1 MKKVEEIELYAGNEP
16 LDLLKKAIVTFDSEL
31 AKNTVSKAL
40 AQDIEPIKIMEAMT
54 NAIQAVGKA
63 FGEGDLFLPDLI
75 GASDAFSAALPLVEE
90 EIKKTGTQRKT
101 LGTVVIGSV
110 YGDYHT
116 IGKAMVI
123 TLMRAGG
130 FEVHDLGVNVKADD
144 FIKAV
149 NHYRA
154 DTLGMSALMSTTI
167 PEQEK
172 VIRKLEE
179 QGIRNKVIVMVGG
192 GAVTQEYADA
202 IGADGY
208 GKDAFSA
215 LKIAKSLVRN

>member
-1 MKKVEEIELYAGNEP
+1 MKKIEEIETYAGNEP
-16 LDLLKKAIVTFDSEL
+16 LGLLKKAIIKFDSEL
-31 AKNTVSKAL
+31 AKDAVGKAL
-40 AQDIEPIKIMEAMT
+40 AQDIEPMQVMEAMT
-54 NAIQAVGKA
+54 EAIQAVGVA
-63 FGEGDLFLPDLI
+63 FSEGELFLPDLI
-75 GASDAFSAALPLVEE
+75 GASDAFSSALPLVEE
-90 EIKKTGTQRKT
+90 EIQKTGTQRST

-144 FIKAV
+144 FVKAV
-149 NHYRA
+149 ISYDA
-154 DTLGMSALMSTTI
+154 DLLGMSALMSTTI
-167 PEQEK
+167 PEQGK
-172 VIRKLEE
+172 VIKKLEE
-179 QGIRNKVIVMVGG
+179 KGLKNKVVVMVGG
-192 GAVTQEYADA
+192 GAVTQEYADS

-215 LKIAKSLVRN
+215 LEIAKKLAGN